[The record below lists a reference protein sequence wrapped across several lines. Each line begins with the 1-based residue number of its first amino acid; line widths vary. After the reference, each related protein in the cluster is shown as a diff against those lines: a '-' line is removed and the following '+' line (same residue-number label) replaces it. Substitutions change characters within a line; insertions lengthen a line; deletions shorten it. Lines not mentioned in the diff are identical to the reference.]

1 MNKNRKGIIIIV
13 IIGVLIPAIWHF
25 TFNNKGETD
34 EKDRVAKVAKV
45 DKTADTKIVK
55 KVSADTLLGQWLRPD
70 GNYILEISK
79 ISEDRTIVAKYF
91 NPNPIH
97 VARAELLMAEGLK
110 IQVEFA
116 DKGYEGSTYD
126 LIYDPGQDALIGT
139 YYQAT
144 MGQTYQIGFVRVKN

>member
-1 MNKNRKGIIIIV
+1 MNKNRKGIIVIV
-13 IIGVLIPAIWHF
+13 IIGILVPAIWHF
-25 TFNNKGETD
+25 TCNNKGETD
-34 EKDRVAKVAKV
+34 EKDVVAKVANV
-45 DKTADTKIVK
+45 DKAADTKIVK

-79 ISEDRTIVAKYF
+79 ISDDRTIEAKYF

-97 VARAELLMAEGLK
+97 VARAELLMSEGLK

-144 MGQTYQIGFVRVKN
+144 MGQTYQIGFVRIKN